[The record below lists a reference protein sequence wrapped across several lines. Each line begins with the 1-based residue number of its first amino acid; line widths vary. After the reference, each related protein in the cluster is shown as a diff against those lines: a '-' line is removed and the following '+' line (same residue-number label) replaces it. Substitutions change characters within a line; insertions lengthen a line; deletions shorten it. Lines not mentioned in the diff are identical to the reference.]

1 MSKFYPE
8 LRDIG
13 QIRGRNKYR
22 RYWCKYEILSSVSHR
37 ANLSASSENCE
48 MRWCWTRVTQ
58 TVSEGSKRQHPQFN
72 SRHFLCDAKW
82 WDTCVTPDTCGVM
95 QTSWHPPTVSGG
107 SQEASCKFIFMFL
120 LPSTAPPGQVTDQM
134 HAGLELEANGTVTG
148 AGTLRVFCK
157 APLTLHQSIISNE
170 HG

>member
-1 MSKFYPE
+1 MTLDRSE
-8 LRDIG
+8 LEKISPLLMW
-13 QIRGRNKYR
+13 I
-22 RYWCKYEILSSVSHR
+22 WEIISHR
-37 ANLSASSENCE
+37 ANLSAKSENCE

-82 WDTCVTPDTCGVM
+82 WDTCVTPDTCRVM

-120 LPSTAPPGQVTDQM
+120 LPSTAPPARPGYRSDACGSSGPGPGT
-134 HAGLELEANGTVTG
+134 EANGTVTG